1 MDQDLELAVYST
13 EPRCLIFHTALL
25 APKTTR
31 STQGVAVMNLK
42 PKYRL
47 EAVRPLEETGI
58 TNQSRYR
65 MRSIPAAGAL
75 LRQEDSEEKQ
85 IGLLDEEMN

>member
-1 MDQDLELAVYST
+1 MYST

-47 EAVRPLEETGI
+47 DTVMPLEKTSI
-58 TNQSRYR
+58 SNQSRYR
-65 MRSIPAAGAL
+65 VRAVPAAGAL
-75 LRQEDSEEKQ
+75 LKQEDSEEQQ
-85 IGLLDEEMN
+85 IGLLD